1 MTDLSPGLL
10 RLIKGLLLF
19 ESVLYSAVTPILP
32 RYAHELHASKSAIG
46 VLAAAYAAGLVP
58 GSLLAGWLAA
68 RVGVRRTTVAGLT
81 AFAVATVAFGFAGS
95 LFALDALRAL
105 QGVSCGLIWGG
116 ALTWVIAASPRER
129 RGALLGAVMAA
140 AIFGTLIGPLLGT
153 VAVAAGTRLTF
164 ALVGAISLALAVRVL
179 AYPEPPA
186 AAPSTSTPLAKVLRN
201 RGLMLGAGLM
211 VLGAA
216 TIGAGNALIP
226 LRMSH
231 FGASSLAIGI
241 TFFLASGAS
250 TLIAP
255 VSGRLSDRA
264 GVTTPMTGGL
274 IAGALLLVL
283 LPLPQSALLLAVL
296 AVLALGGPLTA
307 WTIPAASLITHAA
320 EEAGIALA
328 VATMVFNLAY
338 AVGETIGAPAAAGL
352 AQVSS
357 DAVPFFVLAGLMLLT
372 LRPVLRRTRVAP
384 AAQACEISAA

>member
-1 MTDLSPGLL
+1 
-10 RLIKGLLLF
+10 
-19 ESVLYSAVTPILP
+19 VV
-32 RYAHELHASKSAIG
+32 
-46 VLAAAYAAGLVP
+46 
-58 GSLLAGWLAA
+58 
-68 RVGVRRTTVAGLT
+68 
-81 AFAVATVAFGFAGS
+81 
-95 LFALDALRAL
+95 
-105 QGVSCGLIWGG
+105 
-116 ALTWVIAASPRER
+116 
-129 RGALLGAVMAA
+129 
-140 AIFGTLIGPLLGT
+140 
-153 VAVAAGTRLTF
+153 
-164 ALVGAISLALAVRVL
+164 SLALAVRVL
-179 AYPEPPA
+179 SYSEPPA
-186 AAPSTSTPLAKVLRN
+186 AAPSTSTSLVKVLSN
-201 RGLMLGAGLM
+201 RGLMLGASLM

-226 LRMSH
+226 LRMSR
-231 FGASSLAIGI
+231 FGASNLVIGI

-264 GVTTPMTGGL
+264 GVRTPMAGGL

-283 LPLPQSALLLAVL
+283 LPLPQSAALLAVL

-338 AVGETIGAPAAAGL
+338 AVGETVGAPAGAGL

-357 DAVPFFVLAGLMLLT
+357 DAVPFFVLAGLMLLA

-384 AAQACEISAA
+384 ACEISAA